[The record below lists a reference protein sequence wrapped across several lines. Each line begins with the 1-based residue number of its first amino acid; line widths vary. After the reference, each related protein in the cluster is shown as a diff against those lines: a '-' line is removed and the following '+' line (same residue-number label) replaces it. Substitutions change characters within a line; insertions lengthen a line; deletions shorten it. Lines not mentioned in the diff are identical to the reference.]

1 MNKVILMGNL
11 TRDPEISYSQSSNLA
26 IARFSI
32 AVNRRFARE
41 GEDNTDFFNCTAF
54 GKTAEFVEKYFH
66 KGSRMLLSGR
76 VENDNYTNKNGEKV
90 YGVRIIAEDI
100 EFAERKSADAS
111 SSYVAPSGSSDNP
124 MPAPPSP
131 DAADND
137 DFVQIDSTV
146 KGDIPFF
153 NND

>member
-32 AVNRRFARE
+32 AVNRRFARD

-90 YGVRIIAEDI
+90 YSVRIIAEDI

-111 SSYVAPSGSSDNP
+111 SSYSAPSGSGDNP

-131 DAADND
+131 DNADND